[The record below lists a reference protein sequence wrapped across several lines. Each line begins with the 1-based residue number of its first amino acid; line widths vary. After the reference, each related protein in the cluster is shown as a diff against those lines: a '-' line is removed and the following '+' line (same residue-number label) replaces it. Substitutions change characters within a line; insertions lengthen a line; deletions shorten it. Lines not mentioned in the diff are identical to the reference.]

1 MRQPFLLQP
10 QALEVGDV
18 KAKKCVNCGFCC
30 RVAPCPY
37 GKATSDTDPA
47 CRFLVPGKPGRWL
60 CGKYDEIIDQPD
72 ADVVPAF
79 DGGCSSSLGN
89 TYRRRILEN
98 EKLAG
103 SNQDVVAT

>member
-1 MRQPFLLQP
+1 MMATR
-10 QALEVGDV
+10 VR
-18 KAKKCVNCGFCC
+18 KCVNCGFCC

-37 GKATSDTDPA
+37 GEATSDTDPA

-60 CGKYDEIIDQPD
+60 CGKYKEIVGRHGT
-72 ADVVPAF
+72 DVTPAF
-79 DGGCSSSLGN
+79 GGGCSSSLGN

-98 EKLAG
+98 EELAR